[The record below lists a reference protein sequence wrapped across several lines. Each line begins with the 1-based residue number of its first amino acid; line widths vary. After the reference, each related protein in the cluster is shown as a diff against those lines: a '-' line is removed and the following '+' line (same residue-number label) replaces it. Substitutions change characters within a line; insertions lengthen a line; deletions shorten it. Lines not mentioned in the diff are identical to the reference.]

1 MSTGWQWVI
10 GLLVAGACI
19 WLWSLE
25 EALDARLD
33 RHYHA
38 RVALERE
45 VELLQNLVRQQDKQ
59 IDCYYDVL
67 RDQRTS
73 YRMRDALYAC
83 FELK

>member
-1 MSTGWQWVI
+1 MSTGWQWTI

-25 EALDARLD
+25 SALDARLD

-38 RVALERE
+38 RVALEQE
-45 VELLQNLVRQQDKQ
+45 VALLQDLVRRQDDQ

-67 RDQRTS
+67 RHR
-73 YRMRDALYAC
+73 RDRFVDAESTC